1 VVVVQRFLRNEL
13 ARLGEISEPIR
24 LNSALLPKF
33 DGWAIILP
41 LCSTVCPSC
50 ASAPFAPVP
59 ESMTIPLSKAECAS
73 PETKR
78 ISTSVT
84 TSVADQALLANSVRE
99 LATDAVRAAVSG
111 AP

>member
-41 LCSTVCPSC
+41 LAAPSVRR
-50 ASAPFAPVP
+50 AHPRPSPSVP

-78 ISTSVT
+78 ISPSVT

-99 LATDAVRAAVSG
+99 LATAAVRAAVSG

>member
-1 VVVVQRFLRNEL
+1 MNSPRQ
-13 ARLGEISEPIR
+13 GEMSEPIR
-24 LNSALLPKF
+24 LNSLLLPKF

-59 ESMTIPLSKAECAS
+59 ESMTIPRSKAECAP
-73 PETKR
+73 PETQR
-78 ISTSVT
+78 VSPSVT
-84 TSVADQALLANSVRE
+84 TSVADKALLADSVGTR
-99 LATDAVRAAVSG
+99 AVQAADSG

>member
-1 VVVVQRFLRNEL
+1 VQRFLHNEL
-13 ARLGEISEPIR
+13 ARLGEMSEPIR
-24 LNSALLPKF
+24 LNSLLLPKF

-78 ISTSVT
+78 ISPSVT
-84 TSVADQALLANSVRE
+84 TSVGDQALLANSVRV

-111 AP
+111 SP